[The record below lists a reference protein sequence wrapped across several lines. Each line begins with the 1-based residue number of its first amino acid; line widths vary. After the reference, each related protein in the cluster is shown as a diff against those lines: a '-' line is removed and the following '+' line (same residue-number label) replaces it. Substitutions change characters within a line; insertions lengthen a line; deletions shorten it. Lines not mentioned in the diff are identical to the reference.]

1 MKREKQLS
9 VIVIILLFLS
19 IFSITPIGINF
30 DNSQNVSEQVLEE
43 NYPEAEKDDKFFK
56 EFFCQ
61 LFLGEQT
68 TKTLVTTTISYSY
81 LEIDTPFRPPIF
93 S

>member
-1 MKREKQLS
+1 MQREKQLS

-19 IFSITPIGINF
+19 IFSITPISINF
-30 DNSQNVSEQVLEE
+30 DNSQNVNEQILEE
-43 NYPEAEKDDKFFK
+43 NNSEADKDDKFFE

-61 LFLGEQT
+61 LFLETQT
-68 TKTLVTTTISYSY
+68 TKTFVTTTISYSH
-81 LEIDTPFRPPIF
+81 LEIVTPFRPPIF